1 MSFATWN
8 FLKVYARIRE
18 SFLTAHPKK
27 RLFPEPVEDSEA
39 YNRSF
44 ITIGE
49 KGKKIGV
56 VVVALVILLLSQSR
70 NSK

>member
-8 FLKVYARIRE
+8 FLKIYARWRE
-18 SFLTAHPKK
+18 AFLRLNPQK
-27 RLFPEPVEDSEA
+27 RLIPDLDGDDPL
-39 YNRSF
+39 

-56 VVVALVILLLSQSR
+56 VVVALVLLLLSQSR